1 MSLLENSSNKYFRLT
16 FSIATASFPLARD
29 KQLRYNIP
37 ISQSSTI
44 SLDFLPE
51 SSSN

>member
-1 MSLLENSSNKYFRLT
+1 MSLLENSSKYFRLT
-16 FSIATASFPLARD
+16 FSIVTASFPLARD